1 MVTNLTTDR
10 QIDTH
15 LKPIKS
21 REELSSL
28 ELSTK
33 GNGARIS
40 GDLEVTGEVK
50 AGSFANND
58 FYHIM
63 NSGFY
68 ATDANGD
75 YIPLNGTL
83 LEQTSTTN
91 VNESVAFVVPFDC
104 ELEFVL
110 VRSEA
115 ACNSSVVGLH
125 ISSADTEVPNTTA
138 QDTVTVDMASDDTAY
153 KFDFRLEDNKVGAG
167 QIVAIK
173 FDPTNTP
180 YDTNVTIVWKF
191 YGNKP
196 LGDSQ

>member
-1 MVTNLTTDR
+1 MVKLTSDS
-10 QIDTH
+10 QLDSN

-28 ELSTK
+28 ELCTK

-40 GDLEVTGEVK
+40 GDLEVTGEVT

-58 FYHIM
+58 FYHVM
-63 NSGFY
+63 NSGFN
-68 ATDANGD
+68 AADANGD
-75 YIPLNGTL
+75 YIPLNGSIT
-83 LEQTSTTN
+83 EQGQTMN
-91 VNESVAFVVPFDC
+91 FNEYVAFVVPFDC

-115 ACNSSVVGLH
+115 ACGSSVVGLH
-125 ISSADTEVPNTTA
+125 KSSVDTEVPNTTA
-138 QDTVTVDMASDDTAY
+138 QDTVTVDMTDDDTTF
-153 KFDFRLEDNKVGAG
+153 KFDFRLESNKVFAG

-173 FDPTNTP
+173 FDPHATP

>member
-1 MVTNLTTDR
+1 MATNLTTER
-10 QIDTH
+10 NLDTH
-15 LKPIKS
+15 LKPLS
-21 REELSSL
+21 SGEELSSL

-40 GDLEVTGEVK
+40 GDLEVTGEVT

-58 FYHIM
+58 FYHVM

-83 LEQTSTTN
+83 IEQAGTANT
-91 VNESVAFVVPFDC
+91 NESVAFVVPFDC

-115 ACNSSVVGLH
+115 VCNSSVVGLH
-125 ISSADTEVPNTTA
+125 ISSAGTEVPNTTA
-138 QDTVTVDMASDDTAY
+138 QDTVTVDMTDDDTTF
-153 KFDFRLEDNKVGAG
+153 KFDFRLESNKVFAG

-173 FDPTNTP
+173 FDPHATP